1 MQKGISNLF
10 LCGYFE
16 KEYEQ
21 TICSNQKIPVEFS
34 ANNVQKRLI
43 GGLKGSGNFKVL
55 SAPFIGSYPNENKL
69 FSFHAFNINSEIE
82 YVSFNNVW
90 GVRNISRATA
100 LKRKLRNLVKNDDS
114 EIKNILVYS
123 PHTPFLEAAVNAK
136 KRNCAVRICLIVPD
150 LPQYKNLNKS
160 VSLAYKIAKK
170 YDTKH
175 FYELCKYVDT
185 YMFFAPAMKEM
196 FDTSGKK
203 VIISEGLLDDDIF
216 EKNEEQKKSIEAVPD
231 KKFIVYTGKMYER
244 FGVKDLVDAFMTL
257 DDPGYRLVLCGSG
270 DIDEYVKKQAKQD
283 LRIKALGQVSPDES
297 RMWQLKA
304 DVLINPRSN
313 DEDFVK
319 YSFPSKNLEY
329 LATGSPV
336 VAHFLKGMPEIY
348 RDLMFCI
355 NDNGNHIDAIKT
367 AIQNALECHD
377 NFERYNKFKIY
388 AKAHL
393 MASSIAQ
400 QIIEG

>member
-16 KEYEQ
+16 KEYEKI
-21 TICSNQKIPVEFS
+21 ICSNQKTPVEFS
-34 ANNVQKRLI
+34 ANNVQGRLI
-43 GGLKGSGNFKVL
+43 GGLKGNANLKIL
-55 SAPFIGSYPNENKL
+55 SAPFIGSYPIGNKL
-69 FSFHAFNINSEIE
+69 FTFHSLKSNSDIE

-90 GVRNISRATA
+90 GVRNISRAA
-100 LKRKLRNLVKNDDS
+100 VLKNKLRQFIKSDNCK
-114 EIKNILVYS
+114 IKNIIVYS
-123 PHTPFLEAAVNAK
+123 AHTPFLEAAAYAK
-136 KRNCAVRICLIVPD
+136 KKDNSIRICLIVPD
-150 LPQYKNLNKS
+150 IPQYLNLNKD
-160 VSLAYKIAKK
+160 VSIAYKIAKK
-170 YDTKH
+170 YDVKH

-185 YMFFAPAMKEM
+185 YMFFAPAMKEL
-196 FDTSGKK
+196 FDTLGKK
-203 VIISEGLLDDDIF
+203 VIVSEGLLDDNVF
-216 EKNEEQKKSIEAVPD
+216 EKNEEQKKSIVLESD
-231 KKFIVYTGKMYER
+231 KKYIVYTGKNYEK
-244 FGVKDLVDAFMTL
+244 FGVKDLVDAFITL
-257 DDPGYRLVLCGSG
+257 NDPSYRLVLCGSG
-270 DIDEYVKKQAKQD
+270 DVDEYVKKQAEND
-283 LRIKALGQVSPDES
+283 FRIEAIGQVSPDES
-297 RMWQLKA
+297 RMWQLRA

-355 NDNGNHIDAIKT
+355 NDNGNHIDAIRT

>member
-1 MQKGISNLF
+1 MSHKEINIL
-10 LCGYFE
+10 LCGFFE
-16 KEYEQ
+16 KEYEKL
-21 TICSNQKIPVEFS
+21 IGSNQKTPVEFS
-34 ANNVQKRLI
+34 ANNVQGRLI
-43 GGLKGSGNFKVL
+43 GVLKRNANLKVL
-55 SAPFIGSYPNENKL
+55 SAPFIGSYPNGNKI
-69 FSFHAFNINSEIE
+69 FSFRAFESHCDIE
-82 YVSFNNVW
+82 YIPFNNVW
-90 GVRNISRATA
+90 GVRNISRTIA
-100 LKRKLRNLVKNDDS
+100 LKKRLCKLVKNDNFK
-114 EIKNILVYS
+114 IKNIIVYS
-123 PHTPFLEAAVNAK
+123 AHTPFLEAAVTAK
-136 KRNCAVRICLIVPD
+136 KKDSGIRICLIVPD
-150 LPQYKNLNKS
+150 LPQYLNLNKE
-160 VSLAYKIAKK
+160 VSLAYKLAKK
-170 YDTKH
+170 YDVKH

-196 FDTSGKK
+196 FDTLGKR
-203 VIISEGLLDDDIF
+203 VIVSEGLLDDDIF
-216 EKNEEQKKSIEAVPD
+216 EKNEEQKKAVPKEPD
-231 KKFIVYTGKMYER
+231 KKYIVYTGKTYEK
-244 FGVKDLVDAFMTL
+244 FGVKDLIDAFMIL
-257 DDPGYRLVLCGSG
+257 DNPSYRLVLCGSG
-270 DIDEYVKKQAKQD
+270 DVDEYVKKQAEND
-283 LRIKALGQVSPDES
+283 FRIEAIGQVSPDES
-297 RMWQLKA
+297 RMWQLRA

-329 LATGSPV
+329 LASGSPV

-355 NDNGNHIDAIKT
+355 NDNGNHIDAIRT

>member
-16 KEYEQ
+16 KEYEKI
-21 TICSNQKIPVEFS
+21 ICSNQKTPAEFS
-34 ANNVQKRLI
+34 ANNVQGRLI
-43 GGLKGSGNFKVL
+43 GGLKGNANLKIL
-55 SAPFIGSYPNENKL
+55 SAPFIGSYPIGNKL
-69 FSFHAFNINSEIE
+69 FTFHSLKFNSDIE

-90 GVRNISRATA
+90 GVRNISRAA
-100 LKRKLRNLVKNDDS
+100 VLKNKLRQFIKSDNCK
-114 EIKNILVYS
+114 IKNIIVYS
-123 PHTPFLEAAVNAK
+123 AHTPFLEAAVTAK
-136 KRNCAVRICLIVPD
+136 KKDSGIRICLIVPD
-150 LPQYKNLNKS
+150 LPQYLNLNKE
-160 VSLAYKIAKK
+160 VSLAYKLAKK
-170 YDTKH
+170 YDVKH

-196 FDTSGKK
+196 FDTLGKR
-203 VIISEGLLDDDIF
+203 VIVSEGLLDDDIF
-216 EKNEEQKKSIEAVPD
+216 EKNEEQKKSIVLESD
-231 KKFIVYTGKMYER
+231 KKYIVYTGKMYEK
-244 FGVKDLVDAFMTL
+244 FGVKDLVDAFITL
-257 DDPGYRLVLCGSG
+257 NDPNYRLVLCGSG

-283 LRIKALGQVSPDES
+283 SRIKALGQVSPNES

-313 DEDFVK
+313 DEDFAK

-329 LATGSPV
+329 LASGSPV

-355 NDNGNHIDAIKT
+355 NDNGNHIDAIRT